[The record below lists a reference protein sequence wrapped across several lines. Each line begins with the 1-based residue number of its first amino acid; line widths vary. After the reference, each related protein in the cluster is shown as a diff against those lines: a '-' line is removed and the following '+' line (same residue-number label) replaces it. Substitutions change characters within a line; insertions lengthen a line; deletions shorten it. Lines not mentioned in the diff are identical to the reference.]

1 MKAALN
7 RALISVGLAP
17 LAHKTLETV
26 RAIRAPKNPA
36 ADANGLPF
44 PPRRLTQLVTG
55 NMNAR
60 DFLASGEN
68 CANFFKILIDRNG
81 GDFAS
86 MARVLDFGC
95 GCGRLAR
102 HMPHFTR
109 AEFHGCDLHPRL
121 IEWCQDNLEGQYI
134 VNNLT
139 PPLPYDDA
147 YFDGL
152 YMLSVFTHLRLDTQN
167 LWIRE
172 MARIMKPGGVA
183 LVTFHDEHHANGTP
197 AIKVLLE
204 KNGFFV
210 RNDFSEGSN
219 FMGTFQTQAFIK
231 AQFEADFE
239 TLEIVDSTAP
249 GNSVSQAVIVLKR
262 RDA

>member
-7 RALISVGLAP
+7 RALIKLGLAP
-17 LAHKTLETV
+17 IAHKALESF
-26 RAIRAPKNPA
+26 RAMRAPKNPLT
-36 ADANGLPF
+36 DAKGLPF

-68 CANFFKILIDRNG
+68 CANFFKVLIDRNG

-86 MARVLDFGC
+86 MERVLDFGC

-102 HMPHFTR
+102 HMPSLTD
-109 AEFHGCDLHPRL
+109 AEFHGSDLHPRL
-121 IEWCQDNLEGQYI
+121 IKWCQDNLEGQYA
-134 VNNLT
+134 VNGLT
-139 PPLPYDDA
+139 PPLVYKDA

-167 LWIRE
+167 LWINE
-172 MARIMKPGGVA
+172 MARIMKPGGLA
-183 LVTFHDEHHANGTP
+183 LVTFHDEHHVNGTP
-197 AIKVLLE
+197 EIKAQLD
-204 KNGFFV
+204 KTGFFV

-231 AQFEADFE
+231 TQFENAFE
-239 TLEIVDSTAP
+239 TLEIVDSTQS

-262 RDA
+262 RAA

>member
-7 RALISVGLAP
+7 RALIWAGLAP
-17 LAHKTLETV
+17 LAHKTLET
-26 RAIRAPKNPA
+26 IRALRGPKNPE

-68 CANFFKILIDRNG
+68 CAGFFKSLIDRNG
-81 GDFAS
+81 GDFAT
-86 MARVLDFGC
+86 MGRVLDFGC

-102 HMPHFTR
+102 HMPSLTE

-121 IEWCQDNLEGQYI
+121 IKWCQDNLEGQYA
-134 VNNLT
+134 VNGLT
-139 PPLPYDDA
+139 PPLAYTDA

-152 YMLSVFTHLRLDTQN
+152 YMLSVFTHLRLETQN
-167 LWIRE
+167 QWIVE
-172 MARIMKPGGVA
+172 MARIMKPGGIA
-183 LVTFHDEHHANGTP
+183 LVTFHDEHHVNGTP
-197 AIKVLLE
+197 QIKAELE
-204 KNGFFV
+204 KKGFFV

-231 AQFEADFE
+231 AQFENAFE
-239 TLEIVDSTAP
+239 TLEIVDSTQP
-249 GNSVSQAVIVLKR
+249 GNSVSQAIIVLR
-262 RDA
+262 RLTA